1 MMTSI
6 LSRSFSYSHPSVPGK
21 FSSGVADSHKNVPES
36 DTRSEAEPP
45 MAFQIFCLTAVYL
58 LARVVENVLWHLTL
72 AR

>member
-6 LSRSFSYSHPSVPGK
+6 VSRSFSYSHPSVPGK

-45 MAFQIFCLTAVYL
+45 MAF
-58 LARVVENVLWHLTL
+58 
-72 AR
+72 